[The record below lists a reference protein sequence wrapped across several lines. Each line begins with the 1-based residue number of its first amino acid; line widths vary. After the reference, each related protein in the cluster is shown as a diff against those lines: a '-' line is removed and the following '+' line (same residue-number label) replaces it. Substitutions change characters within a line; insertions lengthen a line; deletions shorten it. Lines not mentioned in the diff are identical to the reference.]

1 MASISRMEQLFKIEI
16 TAITAKRSLMLI
28 FGIEKLQ

>member
-1 MASISRMEQLFKIEI
+1 MKQVFQIEI

-28 FGIEKLQ
+28 FGIEKLH